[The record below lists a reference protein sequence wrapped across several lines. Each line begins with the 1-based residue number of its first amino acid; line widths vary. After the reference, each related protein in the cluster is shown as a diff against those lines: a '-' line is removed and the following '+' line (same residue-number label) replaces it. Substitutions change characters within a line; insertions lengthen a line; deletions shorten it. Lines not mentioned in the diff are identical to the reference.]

1 MANSNATIGRRSFL
15 GALAVGSG
23 TLAGG
28 ISARAEEEASSEGR
42 YFEIC
47 IDKKSNYRWRFKGA
61 NGKIIAASE
70 GYTTK
75 HACKSSIKKMQSAY
89 TEIRDEG
96 VRCGKNDN

>member
-1 MANSNATIGRRSFL
+1 MANSNEMIGRRYFL

-23 TLAGG
+23 ALAGG
-28 ISARAEEEASSEGR
+28 ISARAEEARPEGR

-47 IDKKSNYRWRFKGA
+47 IVSNGDYRWHFKGA
-61 NGKIIAASE
+61 NGRTIATSE

-75 HACKSSIKKMQSAY
+75 QSCRKSIEMMQSAY

-96 VRCGKNDN
+96 VRCDKSDN

>member
-1 MANSNATIGRRSFL
+1 MTNSNETIGRRYFL

-23 TLAGG
+23 ALAGG
-28 ISARAEEEASSEGR
+28 ISAQAEEARQEGR

-47 IDKKSNYRWRFKGA
+47 IDKRNEYRWRFKGA

-70 GYTTK
+70 GYKTRQ
-75 HACKSSIKKMQSAY
+75 ACKNSIEMMQSAY